1 MEKLPENWESLSHHE
16 KLLFFARNY
25 MKYIREGE
33 TDGLY
38 DWAPQE
44 IRDAYMKYKQEEDR

>member
-16 KLLFFARNY
+16 KHLFFARNY

-38 DWAPQE
+38 DLAPQE

>member
-16 KLLFFARNY
+16 KHLFFARNY

-38 DWAPQE
+38 DRAPQE

>member
-16 KLLFFARNY
+16 KHLFFARNY

-33 TDGLY
+33 TEGLY
-38 DWAPQE
+38 DWASQE

>member
-16 KLLFFARNY
+16 KHLFFARNY

-44 IRDAYMKYKQEEDR
+44 IRGAYMKDKQDEDR

>member
-1 MEKLPENWESLSHHE
+1 MDKLPENWESLSHQDQY
-16 KLLFFARNY
+16 LFFARHY

-38 DWAPQE
+38 EWAPQDV
-44 IRDAYMKYKQEEDR
+44 RDAYDKYLMEEKN

>member
-16 KLLFFARNY
+16 KHLFFARNY
-25 MKYIREGE
+25 MKYIRDGE

-38 DWAPQE
+38 DWTPQE

>member
-1 MEKLPENWESLSHHE
+1 MDKLPENWESLSHQDQY
-16 KLLFFARNY
+16 LFFARHY

-38 DWAPQE
+38 EWAPQDV
-44 IRDAYMKYKQEEDR
+44 RNAYEKFLMEEKK

>member
-1 MEKLPENWESLSHHE
+1 MDKLPENWESLSHQE
-16 KLLFFARNY
+16 QYLFFARNY

>member
-16 KLLFFARNY
+16 KHLFFARNY

-38 DWAPQE
+38 EWAPQDV
-44 IRDAYMKYKQEEDR
+44 RDAYEKYLMEEKK